1 MKEKQVQRYFN
12 EVVLKRIEALAKLL
26 GIDFNDDIARIV
38 CAAYNDGCNFTY
50 SLAADELIGR
60 DAYQLMHSILI
71 ERIIEAIH
79 ELGLTEIE
87 IKCGPYVKDVY
98 AMPSVEG
105 KEPFISGAHVDL
117 VRVNGDSIV
126 CEEKGKC
133 VIMQND
139 LSFADLLRIYR
150 NIPYKER
157 C

>member
-1 MKEKQVQRYFN
+1 MKKEQVQRYWN
-12 EVVLKRIEALAKLL
+12 EVVLKQIEGLTKLL
-26 GIDFNDDIARIV
+26 GIDFNDDISRIA
-38 CAAYNDGCNFTY
+38 CAAYNDCCNFTY
-50 SLAADELIGR
+50 SLAANDFIGR

-71 ERIIEAIH
+71 EHIIEAIH
-79 ELGLTEIE
+79 ELGLIEIE
-87 IKCGPYVKDVY
+87 IKNGPYVKDVY

-150 NIPYKER
+150 NIPYKEGW
-157 C
+157 